1 MHGISKGSSTAAN
14 KLRLCQVAE
23 LEAEQVRLQTH
34 CAEVEA
40 SCKLLHKEVAEVRGQ
55 WQRSVADN
63 SRLKTELHYQR
74 NNVQLGLGMQVKI
87 AATAGVL
94 RKHMVAPSH
103 EILPDACAHSPD
115 VCLGNWPAAVN
126 PVTLPCVT

>member
-1 MHGISKGSSTAAN
+1 MPLSGQARDSRSLLWLRANACRSTPQQSYFCVHGISTGSLTAAEC
-14 KLRLCQVAE
+14 LRFCQVAE

-55 WQRSVADN
+55 WQKAVADN

-87 AATAGVL
+87 AA
-94 RKHMVAPSH
+94 
-103 EILPDACAHSPD
+103 I
-115 VCLGNWPAAVN
+115 
-126 PVTLPCVT
+126 